1 MTGTPSEYQYPCHGI
16 HPPLPNGRASGQLT
30 VAEKHLTFSVKGK
43 SIQLSFDGLEITQ
56 GGASDRLIFFNHPA
70 NSAWRF
76 YCSDRSVLKNPILK
90 QHAHLSSAMSRA
102 QNKRR
107 FNWLVLAAV
116 VLLCVL
122 VPVGLLGNLDMA
134 SKLVAKQVPAQWE
147 EKLGTMSF
155 DQYRLQHEIMDITE
169 AKQLLTPLVH
179 PLLAA
184 LPDKRYD
191 YKFYISDAPQLNA
204 FALPSGIVV
213 INAGLILAADSAEQ
227 VLGVLGHEITHVREQ
242 HGIRNLIS
250 SAGSYLIISAI
261 LGDVSG
267 LMAVVVDAAP
277 LLINQGY
284 SRQFESEADDLGFD
298 MLVAADIDPKG
309 LAQFFQ
315 ELMVKETQLLA
326 KIEDEDQRS
335 VIEAGL
341 GFLSSHPATQTRINN
356 LQERAAGIDA
366 DFIDFSVAFS
376 QLQNA
381 VSEFVI
387 EQNEA
392 EY

>member
-1 MTGTPSEYQYPCHGI
+1 
-16 HPPLPNGRASGQLT
+16 
-30 VAEKHLTFSVKGK
+30 
-43 SIQLSFDGLEITQ
+43 
-56 GGASDRLIFFNHPA
+56 
-70 NSAWRF
+70 
-76 YCSDRSVLKNPILK
+76 
-90 QHAHLSSAMSRA
+90 
-102 QNKRR
+102 
-107 FNWLVLAAV
+107 
-116 VLLCVL
+116 
-122 VPVGLLGNLDMA
+122 
-134 SKLVAKQVPAQWE
+134 
-147 EKLGTMSF
+147 
-155 DQYRLQHEIMDITE
+155 
-169 AKQLLTPLVH
+169 
-179 PLLAA
+179 
-184 LPDKRYD
+184 
-191 YKFYISDAPQLNA
+191 
-204 FALPSGIVV
+204 
-213 INAGLILAADSAEQ
+213 
-227 VLGVLGHEITHVREQ
+227 
-242 HGIRNLIS
+242 
-250 SAGSYLIISAI
+250 
-261 LGDVSG
+261 
-267 LMAVVVDAAP
+267 MAVVVDAAP

-315 ELMVKETQLLA
+315 KLMVKETQLLA

-341 GFLSSHPATQTRINN
+341 GCLSSHPATQTRINN

>member
-16 HPPLPNGRASGQLT
+16 HPSLPNGRASGQLT
-30 VAEKHLTFSVKGK
+30 VCETHLTFLVKGEK
-43 SIQLSFDGLEITQ
+43 IKFSFDRLEITQ

-70 NSAWRF
+70 NSEWRF

-90 QHAHLSSAMSRA
+90 RHAHLSPVMSRA
-102 QNKRR
+102 INKRR

-116 VLLCVL
+116 LLLCVL

-134 SKLVAKQVPAQWE
+134 SKLVAKQVPTEWE
-147 EKLGTMSF
+147 DKLGTTSF
-155 DQYRLQHEIMDITE
+155 DQYSLQYQIMDKTE
-169 AKQLLTPLVH
+169 AKPLLTPLVQ

-191 YKFYISDAPQLNA
+191 YKFYISDDPQLNA
-204 FALPSGIVV
+204 FALPGGIVV
-213 INAGLILAADSAEQ
+213 INSGLILAADSAEEL
-227 VLGVLGHEITHVREQ
+227 LGVLGHEITHVREQ

-250 SAGSYLIISAI
+250 SAGSYLIISAM

-267 LMAVVVDAAP
+267 LMAVVVDSAP

-284 SRQFESEADDLGFD
+284 SRQFESEADELGFE

-315 ELMVKETQLLA
+315 KLLVKEALMLE
-326 KIEDEDQRS
+326 KIEDEDQRGL
-335 VIEAGL
+335 IEAGL

-366 DFIDFSVAFS
+366 DFINFSVEFS
-376 QLQNA
+376 QLQDA
-381 VSEFVI
+381 VSEFVV
-387 EQNEA
+387 EQTAA

>member
-1 MTGTPSEYQYPCHGI
+1 
-16 HPPLPNGRASGQLT
+16 
-30 VAEKHLTFSVKGK
+30 
-43 SIQLSFDGLEITQ
+43 
-56 GGASDRLIFFNHPA
+56 
-70 NSAWRF
+70 
-76 YCSDRSVLKNPILK
+76 
-90 QHAHLSSAMSRA
+90 
-102 QNKRR
+102 
-107 FNWLVLAAV
+107 
-116 VLLCVL
+116 
-122 VPVGLLGNLDMA
+122 
-134 SKLVAKQVPAQWE
+134 
-147 EKLGTMSF
+147 
-155 DQYRLQHEIMDITE
+155 
-169 AKQLLTPLVH
+169 
-179 PLLAA
+179 
-184 LPDKRYD
+184 
-191 YKFYISDAPQLNA
+191 
-204 FALPSGIVV
+204 
-213 INAGLILAADSAEQ
+213 
-227 VLGVLGHEITHVREQ
+227 
-242 HGIRNLIS
+242 
-250 SAGSYLIISAI
+250 
-261 LGDVSG
+261 
-267 LMAVVVDAAP
+267 MAVVVDAAP

-315 ELMVKETQLLA
+315 KLMVKETQLLA